1 MRCRPSTSAWA
12 RPPTRCATRSSASPS
27 AEVAPIA
34 AEIDKTDRFP
44 RELWPKMGELGL
56 HGITVEEEYGGVGP
70 GLSRACRGGRGAE
83 PRLGGGRPV
92 LRRAFQPLRQP
103 DPPQRQRR
111 AEAPLP
117 AQADL
122 RRACRQP
129 GDERVGRRL
138 RRRLDE
144 AARRQE
150 GRPLRAERH
159 QDVDH
164 QQPRRA
170 GGRGLCQD
178 RSRRRLARHH
188 HLHRRDRPQGL
199 QGGAEARQDGHARL
213 VDRRAGVRGLR
224 DSRAENVLGAGRQG
238 RQRADE
244 RPRLRARRA
253 GGGAARH
260 HAVGHGHRRALRP
273 RAPASSARRS
283 ASSSSC
289 RASSP
294 TCTRR

>member
-1 MRCRPSTSAWA
+1 MIPNAMPPFDFGLGETADALRDQVQRFAVGRGGADRRGDRQDRPLPARAVAQDGRA
-12 RPPTRCATRSSASPS
+12 RPARH
-27 AEVAPIA
+27 
-34 AEIDKTDRFP
+34 
-44 RELWPKMGELGL
+44 
-56 HGITVEEEYGGVGP
+56 HGRGGVWRLGP
-70 GLSRACRGGRGAE
+70 GLSRARRRRRGAE
-83 PRLGGGRPV
+83 PRLGGRRPE
-92 LRRAFQPLRQP
+92 LRRALQPLRQP

-111 AEAPLP
+111 AEAALP

-170 GGRGLCQD
+170 GDRGLCQD
-178 RSRRRLARHH
+178 RSRGRLARHH

-213 VDRRAGVRGLR
+213 LDRRAGVRGLR
-224 DSRAENVLGAGRQG
+224 D
-238 RQRADE
+238 
-244 RPRLRARRA
+244 PRGERA
-253 GGGAARH
+253 G
-260 HAVGHGHRRALRP
+260 
-273 RAPASSARRS
+273 RRS
-283 ASSSSC
+283 A
-289 RASSP
+289 RAS
-294 TCTRR
+294 TC